1 MKYFAYGTNLSMAR
15 LTSRCPSAIKY
26 ATGILKNHK
35 LIFNSRGVAS
45 IIASDESVVHG
56 LIYDIP
62 ESQITSL
69 DNYEGVPKHY
79 TKQRFLIQTDNDE
92 VDCLIYVATDSE
104 QGKARDEHFDIIM
117 QAMDELGFP
126 RLYKE
131 SIVMYGSR

>member
-1 MKYFAYGTNLSMAR
+1 MKYFAYGTNLSQAR
-15 LTSRCPSAIKY
+15 IKSRCPSAIKY

-45 IIASDESVVHG
+45 IIASDESEVHG

-62 ESQITSL
+62 DSQITSL

-79 TKQRFLIQTDNDE
+79 TKQRFLIETDNEE
-92 VDCLIYVATDSE
+92 VDCLIYVATDYE
-104 QGKARDEHFDIIM
+104 PGKPRDEHFDIIM

-126 RLYKE
+126 NHYKE
-131 SIVMYGSR
+131 SISLYGSR

>member
-45 IIASDESVVHG
+45 IIASDESEVYG

-62 ESQITSL
+62 DSQITSL
-69 DNYEGVPKHY
+69 DNYEGVPK
-79 TKQRFLIQTDNDE
+79 QRFLIETDNEE
-92 VDCLIYVATDSE
+92 VDCLIYVATDNKP
-104 QGKARDEHFDIIM
+104 GKPRDEHFDIIM
-117 QAMDELGFP
+117 HAMDELSFP
-126 RLYKE
+126 KLYKE
-131 SIVMYGSR
+131 SIALYGSR